1 MRTTKETVFSDAIN
15 DDEILERKSHF
26 IVVIF
31 GKEEDLGK
39 EAEILEGGITV
50 GRSAECNLV
59 VNDPLVSRKHFKIW
73 QYREEF
79 LIEDL
84 NSLNGT
90 YVNQKKLE
98 KKEKIL
104 DGSII
109 TAGRTIFKFEAR
121 SQLESLFHQYLYTA
135 ATTDRMTGLL
145 NKYYFVDQ
153 LKRQLSYAKRYEKQF
168 VILMADLD
176 NFKKINDTFG
186 HQVGDEVLKYVSFK
200 ILSSVRENDLC
211 ARYGG
216 EEFVVLLP
224 ETGIKEGMVVA
235 ERIRKSVNE
244 DIIDVGTAEIKVS
257 VSIGLSHFPSDSKNW
272 EELIKIADKRLYEAK
287 ALGKNRVVG
296 K

>member
-1 MRTTKETVFSDAIN
+1 MITTRETVFSDAIN

-39 EAEILEGGITV
+39 ESEILEGGITV

-59 VNDPLVSRKHFKIW
+59 VNDPLVSRKHFRIW

-79 LIEDL
+79 YIEDL

-90 YVNQKKLE
+90 YVNQRRLE
-98 KKEKIL
+98 GKEKIS

-186 HQVGDEVLKYVSFK
+186 HQVGDEVLKYASFK

-216 EEFVVLLP
+216 EEFVILLP

-244 DIIDVGTAEIKVS
+244 DIIDVGSAEIRVS